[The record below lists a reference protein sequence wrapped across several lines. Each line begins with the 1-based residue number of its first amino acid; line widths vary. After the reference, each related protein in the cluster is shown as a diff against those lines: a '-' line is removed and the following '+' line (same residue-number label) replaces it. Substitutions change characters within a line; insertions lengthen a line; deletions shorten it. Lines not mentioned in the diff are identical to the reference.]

1 MVDLLAAQ
9 KLNDLTQDG
18 YLASVAAWVQVSGS
32 VTTRLN
38 AFNTLGEQHMVI
50 GLLDQAGNLVGDWW
64 EETLPN
70 GRALRLDLA
79 DLLPAGVKNFE
90 GAAWLLCKGTGAPS
104 NLGLQAMD
112 LDFIDTT
119 RPEGHVMGTVH
130 VIQDFFNTL
139 GLPPWL
145 DMVCPRVM
153 VELDEDEA
161 SRWTSFLGMAH
172 FPTQGLEPAV
182 LQVRLA
188 NEAGEWIEAEDTI
201 TIDFMGSAFVSLESL
216 FPKMHDHLLAPGKK
230 RGFGA
235 VNVREITP
243 NGRVGLCA
251 MLKVVNNETGDFMV
265 NHLNDRHFAK
275 PTQNG

>member
-1 MVDLLAAQ
+1 MVDVMAAQ

-18 YLASVAAWVQVSGS
+18 YLASVGAWVQVAGP

-38 AFNTLGEQHMVI
+38 AFNTLGEQHMFV
-50 GLLDQAGNLVGDWW
+50 GLLDQAGNMVGDWW
-64 EETLPN
+64 EGTLPD
-70 GRALRLDLA
+70 RHALRLDLA
-79 DLLPAGVKNFE
+79 TLLPAGITLFE
-90 GAAWLLCKGTGAPS
+90 GAVWLLCKGTGAPS

-112 LDFIDTT
+112 LDFVDTS
-119 RPEGHVMGTVH
+119 RPKGHVMGTVH

-139 GLPPWL
+139 GIAPWL

-153 VELDEDEA
+153 VELDGDGA
-161 SRWTSFLGMAH
+161 SRWTSYLGMAH

-188 NEAGEWIEAEDTI
+188 NESGDWIEASKTI
-201 TIDFMGSAFVSLESL
+201 QIPFMGSAFVSVESL
-216 FPKMHDHLLAPGKK
+216 FPTMHDHLLGPGEQL
-230 RGFGA
+230 GFGA
-235 VNVREITP
+235 LNVREITP
-243 NGRVGLCA
+243 GGHVGLCA

-275 PTQNG
+275 PTQKG